1 MATRLT
7 SGNVQVRQ
15 VGGVP
20 MQQINQ
26 QQTNYMFA
34 ANAQAQE
41 ANTLARILDDMS
53 NSIGKLAAEKRMEE
67 GQQFVAQ
74 NPITAEQV
82 QLAKDGVLVGLG
94 GGIGKISGDLPSYFN
109 AAVRKARGIELNTNF
124 MSEYSNIASQVYA
137 QLEDG
142 SMTIEQAQAKLNS
155 AQSGFSSVIA
165 SVDPAVSLQFRAQ
178 AGMHGN
184 TVLARGYELEVK
196 REKQRRE
203 IKFNALFEQ
212 SKQYIE
218 QIYSRGDLVPFDN
231 VGPVI
236 TPEMQVDAVE
246 KRINEAALVFVDKPM
261 QDKMLGELRKAR
273 TEGRINAVTKEI
285 LQNDSYMADPLVTLD
300 KIKRGEVGKVSGTLQ
315 WMIANDFD
323 SVAKVTANF
332 MSAVTQRET
341 LERQK
346 KADEKAAAVKEFVPL
361 YDQALSAP
369 EGSAQR
375 KKLTDQIAAIAM
387 RNPEAVPLG
396 VLKDL
401 REPPKGEGNNGVYFN
416 LRQMIY
422 DNKITDPDQIWAMTK
437 HGLSTTHAVAALDLF
452 YRTDKQEQNELDR
465 GLSQRA
471 GIPVVAGA
479 VTVIDPK
486 GAEFKRRQELVAQ
499 AREIE
504 ARYAREG
511 KVAPTPRQILTEIDD
526 SIEKKRNSEEAK
538 SARKSLEILQNAQKD
553 WITGPIT
560 RQNLPAL
567 KQKAGNDINK
577 QRTITRIEQLLT
589 QAGE

>member
-1 MATRLT
+1 
-7 SGNVQVRQ
+7 
-15 VGGVP
+15 
-20 MQQINQ
+20 MQHVNQ

-41 ANTLARILDDMS
+41 SNVLANILDDMS
-53 NSIGKLAAEKRMEE
+53 KSIGKFAAEKRLEE

-94 GGIGKISGDLPSYFN
+94 GGIGKVSGDLPSYFN

-155 AQSGFSSVIA
+155 AQAGFSSVIA
-165 SVDPAVSLQFRAQ
+165 NVDPAVSLQFRAQ

-218 QIYSRGDLVPFDN
+218 QIYSRGNLVPFDN

-246 KRINEAALVFVDKPM
+246 KQINEAALVFVDKGM

-285 LQNDSYMADPLVTLD
+285 LQNDSYMADPLATLD

-332 MSAVTQRET
+332 MVAVNQRESIAKEKRAEDKRAD
-341 LERQK
+341 L
-346 KADEKAAAVKEFVPL
+346 KALVPL
-361 YDQALSAP
+361 LDRAYALPENSAERRKLADQVAV
-369 EGSAQR
+369 
-375 KKLTDQIAAIAM
+375 IAE
-387 RNPEAVPLG
+387 RNPDAVPLG
-396 VLKDL
+396 VIKDL
-401 REPPKGEGNNGVYFN
+401 REPNKEGNPVAEFNALTAIYEGRINSPSQIASIPGLNGKQKVS
-416 LRQMIY
+416 LLKTLTSEDRR
-422 DNKITDPDQIWAMTK
+422 DQ
-437 HGLSTTHAVAALDLF
+437 
-452 YRTDKQEQNELDR
+452 RELDM
-465 GLSQRA
+465 GLARLA
-471 GIPVVAGA
+471 GVPTMPGQ

-486 GAEFKRRQELVAQ
+486 GAEFQRLMKLRSQAQ
-499 AREIE
+499 QIQAG
-504 ARYAREG
+504 ATAEG
-511 KVAPTPRQILTEIDD
+511 KILTPRMILQQVETDL
-526 SIEKKRNSEEAK
+526 EKTRNSESAK
-538 SARKSLEILQNAQKD
+538 AARNSLSVFEKKD
-553 WITGPIT
+553 WINGPIT
-560 RQNLPAL
+560 RQNIAAL
-567 KQKAGNDINK
+567 EKKAGTDINK
-577 QRTITRIEQLLT
+577 QRELTRIKQLLD